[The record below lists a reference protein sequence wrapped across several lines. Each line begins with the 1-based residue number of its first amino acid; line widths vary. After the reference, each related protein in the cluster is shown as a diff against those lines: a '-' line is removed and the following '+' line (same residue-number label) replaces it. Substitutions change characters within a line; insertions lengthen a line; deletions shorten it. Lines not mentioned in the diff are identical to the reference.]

1 MSEAEKYEADTAR
14 MIAADKA
21 KWAAIRDTDHAA
33 AMFEDRARSAA
44 TDWMYVSPM
53 GDPVATL
60 AIEVNAAHAEALVEY
75 RRVLAGRRLDR
86 ACVLCGPGAD
96 HSNRGHDFGF
106 DQPDP
111 ARLKL
116 QVEDDHAAAL
126 EIDRDVYPLLRGMGA
141 PDRMRLQVGDDHAQA
156 LLDNLACELCGRREL
171 HPNHRG
177 IGHTHT
183 PAEDPQ
189 GRARALLAR
198 LVGVPA
204 LVVPEYVYETARM
217 MLDSQNADMDV
228 VAYDRIEAEAD
239 DGIRSAIADQSPWTP
254 VRELDHPA
262 HPHLLDPGKCTHCS
276 RPIFVRYDAHG
287 GFESASHYA

>member
-21 KWAAIRDTDHAA
+21 KWAAIRDTAHTE

-60 AIEVNAAHAEALVEY
+60 AIEVTAAHAEAL
-75 RRVLAGRRLDR
+75 LD
-86 ACVLCGPGAD
+86 D
-96 HSNRGHDFGF
+96 
-106 DQPDP
+106 
-111 ARLKL
+111 
-116 QVEDDHAAAL
+116 
-126 EIDRDVYPLLRGMGA
+126 
-141 PDRMRLQVGDDHAQA
+141 
-156 LLDNLACELCGRREL
+156 LACEVCGRREM
-171 HPNHRG
+171 HGNHRG

-183 PAEDPQ
+183 PAEDPR
-189 GRARALLAR
+189 GRAWAILGRIGAGLT
-198 LVGVPA
+198 VPA
-204 LVVPEYVYETARM
+204 HVAETARM
-217 MLDSQNADMDV
+217 MLDPQNADMDV
-228 VAYDRIEAEAD
+228 VAMDRIAAEAD
-239 DGIRSAIADQSPWTP
+239 DGIRSALADQPPWTP
-254 VRELDHPA
+254 VRELGHPA